1 VKRDMT
7 IDRIFIVF
15 MTLCGLILAGLVLL
29 FPQSRDVGIPPY
41 FWVLI
46 PMAIFEAV
54 SFARSRGAPGSVIA
68 METRLIG
75 LVIAIALLL
84 LVPYL
89 AGQPMLQI
97 I

>member
-1 VKRDMT
+1 MT

-15 MTLCGLILAGLVLL
+15 MGLCGLILAGLVLL
-29 FPQSRDVGIPPY
+29 FPQSRDIGISPY

-46 PMAIFEAV
+46 PMAIFEVAA
-54 SFARSRGAPGSVIA
+54 FARTRGGPGSVIG

-75 LVIAIALLL
+75 FVIAIALLL
-84 LVPYL
+84 LIPYL

>member
-1 VKRDMT
+1 MT

-15 MTLCGLILAGLVLL
+15 MILCGLTFAGVVVF
-29 FPQSRDVGIPPY
+29 FPQSRELGVPPY

-46 PMAIFEAV
+46 PMAIFEAIA
-54 SFARSRGAPGSVIA
+54 FARSRGAPGSVIA
-68 METRLIG
+68 IETRLIG
-75 LVIAIALLL
+75 FVIAIALLL
-84 LVPYL
+84 MIPYL

>member
-1 VKRDMT
+1 MT
-7 IDRIFIVF
+7 IDRIFLVF

-46 PMAIFEAV
+46 PMAIFEVAA
-54 SFARSRGAPGSVIA
+54 FARSRGAPGSVIA
-68 METRLIG
+68 MQTRLIG
-75 LVIAIALLL
+75 FVIALALLIL
-84 LVPYL
+84 IPYL
-89 AGQPMLQI
+89 AGRPMMQI

>member
-1 VKRDMT
+1 MT

-15 MTLCGLILAGLVLL
+15 MTSCGLILTGLVLL
-29 FPQSRDVGIPPY
+29 FPQSRNLGIPPY

-54 SFARSRGAPGSVIA
+54 AFARNRGAPGSVIA

-75 LVIAIALLL
+75 FVIAIALMLL
-84 LVPYL
+84 IPYL

>member
-1 VKRDMT
+1 MSYMT
-7 IDRIFIVF
+7 IDRMFIVF
-15 MTLCGLILAGLVLL
+15 MTLWGLILAGLVMV
-29 FPQSRDVGIPPY
+29 FPQSRAFGIPPY

-46 PMAIFEAV
+46 PMAIFEGIA
-54 SFARSRGAPGSVIA
+54 FARNRGAPGPVIA

-75 LVIAIALLL
+75 FVIAIALLL
-84 LVPYL
+84 VIPYL